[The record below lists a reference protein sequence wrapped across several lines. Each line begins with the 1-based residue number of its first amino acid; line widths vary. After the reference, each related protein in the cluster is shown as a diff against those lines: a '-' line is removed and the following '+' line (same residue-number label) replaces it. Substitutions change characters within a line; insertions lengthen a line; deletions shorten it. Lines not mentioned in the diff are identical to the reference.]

1 MKILHIIPKF
11 PINLNGTVI
20 GGSANSLL
28 NLVRQQKIT
37 GDDVKILSY
46 FPLISKSK
54 KDFLKENAFKNID
67 IHAEPNSKAY
77 GAEFTLKATLRAM
90 FDKLDAEIVHG
101 HSGYID
107 YLLASILISKISN
120 SHLVYSLYCPVNLQ
134 SIVTK
139 YPLRNKYLE
148 YITNNVTFIAISKNI
163 ASSLSQLSINRA
175 VHIIP
180 PAINIEKFSDSF
192 NKAELRK
199 RHSFDISQP
208 IILFVGNYSQTKNM
222 ECVLLAFS
230 KFLTQF
236 PNARLIITTE
246 LKMEK
251 FSDREIYL
259 QKLIDDLN
267 INQKIIFK
275 GIIDN
280 MPELMQLSDVLVA
293 PFRDTDG
300 PSDYY
305 LAALESM
312 SVGTPAFVSPVG
324 GMKEVV
330 NTSNG
335 RLIQPDQPDQLTN
348 ELVNYFSDRSLG
360 YEMGVNAARFIRQN
374 FAPELVEKK
383 VKEVYMDVSKN
394 EN

>member
-139 YPLRNKYLE
+139 YPLRN
-148 YITNNVTFIAISKNI
+148 
-163 ASSLSQLSINRA
+163 
-175 VHIIP
+175 
-180 PAINIEKFSDSF
+180 
-192 NKAELRK
+192 
-199 RHSFDISQP
+199 
-208 IILFVGNYSQTKNM
+208 
-222 ECVLLAFS
+222 
-230 KFLTQF
+230 
-236 PNARLIITTE
+236 
-246 LKMEK
+246 
-251 FSDREIYL
+251 
-259 QKLIDDLN
+259 
-267 INQKIIFK
+267 
-275 GIIDN
+275 
-280 MPELMQLSDVLVA
+280 
-293 PFRDTDG
+293 
-300 PSDYY
+300 
-305 LAALESM
+305 
-312 SVGTPAFVSPVG
+312 
-324 GMKEVV
+324 
-330 NTSNG
+330 
-335 RLIQPDQPDQLTN
+335 
-348 ELVNYFSDRSLG
+348 
-360 YEMGVNAARFIRQN
+360 
-374 FAPELVEKK
+374 
-383 VKEVYMDVSKN
+383 
-394 EN
+394 